1 MSNYL
6 RANFLRKLKPN
17 LSSLSATITTAN
29 SAKCNIN
36 NKTTLFLTN
45 SSLKPKLFNN
55 NKNYFTTFSKISS
68 LNINNFKSSPFSI
81 KQFSTTVQN
90 LSNTADKNLA
100 TRLKEEIKY
109 EKESESLEKQPE
121 FIKEFLD
128 NNPFKIEDKQ
138 GSNEVKLTR
147 TFGNEK
153 IRLLFDVSFNENQ
166 SDQFDFP
173 EDEEESG
180 VESENTDDD
189 LDDDEN
195 ASDGSMVTRCN
206 IIIEKDNHGALGFE
220 TSVSDGI
227 FIINYVTYYKDAKL
241 SYDWSAEA
249 DWKRRG
255 HYPGPQF
262 ETLDNELQALFEKYI
277 EERGIDTAVALFIQ
291 SYVEYKDQRE
301 YVNWLEK
308 VEKFIGTP

>member
-1 MSNYL
+1 M
-6 RANFLRKLKPN
+6 
-17 LSSLSATITTAN
+17 
-29 SAKCNIN
+29 
-36 NKTTLFLTN
+36 
-45 SSLKPKLFNN
+45 
-55 NKNYFTTFSKISS
+55 
-68 LNINNFKSSPFSI
+68 
-81 KQFSTTVQN
+81 
-90 LSNTADKNLA
+90 
-100 TRLKEEIKY
+100 EEIKY

-128 NNPFKIEDKQ
+128 NNPFKIEDKR

-189 LDDDEN
+189 LDDDDEN